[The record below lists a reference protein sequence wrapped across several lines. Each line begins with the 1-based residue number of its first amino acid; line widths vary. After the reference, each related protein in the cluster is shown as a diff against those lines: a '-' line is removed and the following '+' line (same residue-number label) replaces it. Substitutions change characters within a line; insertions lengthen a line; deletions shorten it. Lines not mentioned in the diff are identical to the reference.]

1 MRIEDSNS
9 GAGGEIR
16 SIRRVGNQKN
26 QVVEL
31 LRREGKAYGI
41 SGEISKILEFIQRR
55 TGDLL

>member
-26 QVVEL
+26 QAVEL
-31 LRREGKAYGI
+31 LRRAGKAFVI
-41 SGEISKILEFIQRR
+41 SSEISKILEFLQRR